1 MKTILFIIVIIF
13 GCTQTDAIE
22 TGLELSQE
30 DISASLEKS
39 AATLDRMII
48 TTEKMSADLEII
60 IQNED
65 AIFKAVTNCI
75 SNETCEALKNEM
87 SKVGKAP

>member
-1 MKTILFIIVIIF
+1 MKTLLFIIVIIF

>member
-1 MKTILFIIVIIF
+1 MKTLLFIIVIIF

-75 SNETCEALKNEM
+75 SNETCEALKSEM

>member
-75 SNETCEALKNEM
+75 SNETCEALKSEM

>member
-1 MKTILFIIVIIF
+1 MKTLLFIIVIIF
-13 GCTQTDAIE
+13 GCTQTGAIE

-39 AATLDRMII
+39 AATLDRMIT

-87 SKVGKAP
+87 STVGKAP